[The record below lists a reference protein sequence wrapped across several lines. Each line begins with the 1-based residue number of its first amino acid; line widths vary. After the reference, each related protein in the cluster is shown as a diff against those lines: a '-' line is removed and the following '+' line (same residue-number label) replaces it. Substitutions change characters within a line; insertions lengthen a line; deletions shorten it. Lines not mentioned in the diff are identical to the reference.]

1 MYGIQ
6 YFRSYLFGK
15 TFLVITDHQCLKYL
29 QSFKNPNSR
38 IVRWLLALQDFS
50 FEIVYRCG
58 KENAVA
64 DALSRLENTE
74 NAQVLSIQS
83 ELTQFDPSQVFE
95 NIRLHQMSDSFC
107 SNIINYLANNS
118 LPDDIKKISET
129 ITWSRYMS
137 LHDGLLYHF
146 WTCSSDKRM
155 HVKMH

>member
-1 MYGIQ
+1 M
-6 YFRSYLFGK
+6 
-15 TFLVITDHQCLKYL
+15 
-29 QSFKNPNSR
+29 
-38 IVRWLLALQDFS
+38 RWLLALQDFS
-50 FEIVYRCG
+50 FEIVYRSG

-107 SNIINYLANNS
+107 SNLINYLANNS

-155 HVKMH
+155 LKCIKQLVIPLNMQEKALTFAHCDDIGPSHYGTSKSFEKL

>member
-50 FEIVYRCG
+50 FEIVYRSG
-58 KENAVA
+58 KENGVA

-74 NAQVLSIQS
+74 NAEVLSVQT

-95 NIRLHQMSDSFC
+95 NIRLHQMSDPFC
-107 SNIINYLANNS
+107 SNIINYLANNT
-118 LPDDIKKISET
+118 LPDDIKK
-129 ITWSRYMS
+129 
-137 LHDGLLYHF
+137 
-146 WTCSSDKRM
+146 
-155 HVKMH
+155 